1 MKNILVYFGTDKH
14 SSPYDILFA
23 HDTGF
28 DVILPY
34 NNVKEDEITALI
46 QDCMFARGEEGVR
59 HTTVFFGGSD
69 TDLVDRLAKKA
80 RDTMFPPY
88 QLSII
93 QDPEGAY
100 TTAAALVAKVTQAL
114 LIKNERIEG
123 KKIVILGG
131 TGPVGKISG
140 GLLIGHGADVTIS
153 SRTKRGKEF
162 YHSIIKSAEENRIE
176 GIDCGLGSVSGICT
190 KTSAELPESAA
201 DAQIILSTSHPGIE
215 MLKEGSL
222 IQFKQC
228 LAAADI
234 SAVQPLGIADI
245 GSGNDLKPI
254 GDILTLGGLTIG
266 RLKSKTAVEMM
277 NYAGKNPGVYMDCK
291 EAFVFAQKLL
301 LE

>member
-1 MKNILVYFGTDKH
+1 MKDILVYFGTDRH
-14 SSPYDILFA
+14 PSPYDILFA
-23 HDTGF
+23 YETGF

-34 NNVKEDEITALI
+34 NNVKENEITSLI
-46 QDCMFARGEEGVR
+46 QDVMFARGEEGVR

-88 QLSII
+88 RLSIL

-100 TTAAALVAKVTQAL
+100 TTAAALVATVIQAL
-114 LIKNERIEG
+114 LMKNERIEG

-131 TGPVGKISG
+131 TGPVGKISAR
-140 GLLIGHGADVTIS
+140 LLIGHGADVTIS

-162 YHSIIKSAEENRIE
+162 YHTIIKSAEENRIE
-176 GIDCGLGSVSGICT
+176 GTDCSLGSLSGICI
-190 KTSAELPESAA
+190 KSSSELIESAA

-222 IQFKQC
+222 IQYKQC
-228 LAAADI
+228 LVAADI

-266 RLKSKTAVEMM
+266 RLKSKTAVEMI
-277 NYAGKNPGVYMDCK
+277 NYAGKNPGAWLDCNH
-291 EAFVFAQKLL
+291 AFIFAQKLL
-301 LE
+301 PE